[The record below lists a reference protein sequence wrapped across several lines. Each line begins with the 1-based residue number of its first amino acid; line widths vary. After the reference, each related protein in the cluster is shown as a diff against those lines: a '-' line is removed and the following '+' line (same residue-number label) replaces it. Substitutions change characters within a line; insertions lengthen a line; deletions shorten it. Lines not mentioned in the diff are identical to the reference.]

1 MTAEEQKIFDDY
13 QTMFGL
19 PAWKKF
25 METVGTYKQNI
36 LNSTPYKVDSELLL
50 GEVRGS
56 VQVLDMVMN
65 LESTLTSNQEQDQE
79 QPEED

>member
-1 MTAEEQKIFDDY
+1 MMTAEEQKIFDDY

-56 VQVLDMVMN
+56 VLDLVLGYLSV
-65 LESTLTSNQEQDQE
+65 LTLSS
-79 QPEED
+79 